1 MSDELDILWET
12 HDFSVKAL
20 AGLEDQYDNLLADV
34 RDFVADDFHSAIESI
49 ANNPSYQEK
58 YGFSNENI
66 QKSNNKGL
74 NKDVLIAKITKLTK
88 EMVSYYNKQISTIT
102 ELKKYY
108 DENAF
113 NIPEGREIGE
123 TSLDDL
129 QEITLHLREV
139 LLASTES
146 VKIMLTEKGF

>member
-1 MSDELDILWET
+1 M
-12 HDFSVKAL
+12 
-20 AGLEDQYDNLLADV
+20 
-34 RDFVADDFHSAIESI
+34 
-49 ANNPSYQEK
+49 
-58 YGFSNENI
+58 GF
-66 QKSNNKGL
+66 QTKTYKSQITKGL
-74 NKDVLIAKITKLTK
+74 NKDVLLAKITKLTK

-108 DENAF
+108 NEKNAF

>member
-12 HDFSVKAL
+12 HDFSIRAL
-20 AGLEDQYDNLLADV
+20 AGLEDEYDNLLADV
-34 RDFVADDFHSAIESI
+34 RDFVSDGFHSAIESI

-58 YGFSNENI
+58 YGFSDENI
-66 QKSNNKGL
+66 QKSNNNGL

-108 DENAF
+108 NENAF